1 MPRGNNHC
9 RRERAENGG
18 MYMKRI
24 VLPLLLFAAL
34 IWLVPLA
41 GFLLGDAFAPG
52 SAQSGTPASP
62 APQATA
68 QPGSGGLLPQNN
80 TGEEPLLIYN
90 EATGEVDTVSIF
102 DYVVGAVAAEMP
114 MSYSDEALKA
124 QAVAAHSYA
133 LARKALAQQT
143 QTSAPMGA
151 YFSANPS
158 SRLGYVTDDVMKQ
171 MWGDA
176 YAENRAR
183 LVGLV
188 QPVLGEVLT
197 YDGQPALACY
207 HAISNGATQASEA
220 VWGTAL
226 PYLVSVESL
235 FDLSSPEY
243 EQSLSLSSLEVSQLL
258 SQTIMGLDFSGDP
271 SGWFAQM
278 DRTPQGY
285 VTKVHFGQA
294 SCNAADVR
302 TALGLR
308 STDFTVSYDA
318 ATDTFTFTT
327 KGYGHGVGMSQYGA
341 HAMAL
346 TGKTYREIL
355 AWYYP
360 GTSLSSAV

>member
-1 MPRGNNHC
+1 
-9 RRERAENGG
+9 
-18 MYMKRI
+18 MKRI

-68 QPGSGGLLPQNN
+68 QPGSGALGLFEGLLPQNN

-133 LARKALAQQT
+133 LARKALARQT

-207 HAISNGATQASEA
+207 HAISNCP
-220 VWGTAL
+220 VN
-226 PYLVSVESL
+226 
-235 FDLSSPEY
+235 
-243 EQSLSLSSLEVSQLL
+243 
-258 SQTIMGLDFSGDP
+258 I
-271 SGWFAQM
+271 
-278 DRTPQGY
+278 
-285 VTKVHFGQA
+285 
-294 SCNAADVR
+294 C
-302 TALGLR
+302 
-308 STDFTVSYDA
+308 
-318 ATDTFTFTT
+318 TT
-327 KGYGHGVGMSQYGA
+327 RKM
-341 HAMAL
+341 
-346 TGKTYREIL
+346 
-355 AWYYP
+355 P
-360 GTSLSSAV
+360 